1 MNDVIGNNTM
11 HDFQAA
17 RIRELEA
24 KCAELERERK
34 EYEDAL
40 NEEEADSSAFAKRV
54 IVQHDELIALRSAL
68 AAAEQRVASLEGAIK
83 QADEMHLG
91 RCASSEPFK
100 AIDYR
105 NHACDARDIL
115 RDALRTPSGEK
126 GEATLEQRCASL
138 EGALRE
144 ALGFIQDVGV
154 GEDDDIETMAMI
166 ERLSGRLTATLAYTD
181 TPAVGVRVLLLG
193 MTYDQFKDVMAQC
206 RHEAVDNGSGDPPA
220 GYEQLEPDSAALR
233 IADNCWHGGM
243 DAMETAVLN
252 WFFDQQQAL
261 RTPSGEKGEAT

>member
-1 MNDVIGNNTM
+1 MTTT
-11 HDFQAA
+11 
-17 RIRELEA
+17 ELEA
-24 KCAELERERK
+24 KCAELERER
-34 EYEDAL
+34 DIL
-40 NEEEADSSAFAKRV
+40 MSAP
-54 IVQHDELIALRSAL
+54 DETRKASVWLAQQVEALRASL
-68 AAAEQRVASLEGAIK
+68 TAAEQRCAGLE
-83 QADEMHLG
+83 E
-91 RCASSEPFK
+91 
-100 AIDYR
+100 
-105 NHACDARDIL
+105 
-115 RDALRTPSGEK
+115 
-126 GEATLEQRCASL
+126 
-138 EGALRE
+138 ALRE